1 MKVKDILNEKGRE
14 LITIGIDSSITDAAS
29 KMMQRNIGALIVE
42 QDTKLVGLIT
52 ERDVV
57 KIVAGTECQMKD
69 LKVRDIMV
77 DSENLLVAEP
87 DDEVEYV
94 MVVMIQKGIRHM
106 PIVENGEL
114 SGIISIRDVVRTHV
128 KKLNAEIHFLKEYIS
143 DKYI

>member
-42 QDTKLVGLIT
+42 HDTKLVGLIT

-69 LKVRDIMV
+69 LKVGDIMV